1 MSPVRVLAVA
11 RSDARARM
19 RRPVLAF
26 LLVAVPLLVYVAIP
40 DPRTGRGIL
49 EIEKARALY
58 TSPALA
64 FATAGLLPFLLAL
77 FGFYLVNGALEND
90 RLTGMGLVAGSTPV
104 SDAEYLLGKLL
115 GNITLLAA
123 VTFGF
128 MTSAM
133 AMHLVRGEGPLQ
145 PLVYLAHYAV
155 LVGPSLVSV
164 AALAL
169 FFECVPA
176 LSGRGGDVLYFFV
189 LTGAIPLSVEPW
201 RAPGT
206 TGISPGAF
214 FDFSGLAFVMR
225 EVARSAGTTHFSL
238 HLGSSEVTRA
248 TTTFPGLSFTLDS
261 LAVRAASL
269 ALPALLFGAS
279 VVAFRRFDPSRERAK
294 RSSPKQGPIAFL
306 NSLARPVTSRLLALA
321 GRPGR
326 EHPERAPGFGR
337 FLTADATLTLRLQP
351 VLVPTALAGAVLSF
365 SLKTDG
371 VMRVLLPVLFALLAA
386 TLSEVSTRDEAAG
399 VSNVVFAAPR
409 VRARFALW
417 KLASATVVALVLTG
431 PPALRLAFSRP
442 AAALSVLLGTLVAA
456 SLAVLLGL
464 ATGTPKTFLVLYL
477 AFWYVVLNDGGHAPA
492 LDFAGWYGLAT
503 PGVQAA
509 YFAALILMAAAA
521 SAVQAA
527 KNRRHSG

>member
-1 MSPVRVLAVA
+1 M
-11 RSDARARM
+11 
-19 RRPVLAF
+19 
-26 LLVAVPLLVYVAIP
+26 
-40 DPRTGRGIL
+40 
-49 EIEKARALY
+49 
-58 TSPALA
+58 
-64 FATAGLLPFLLAL
+64 
-77 FGFYLVNGALEND
+77 
-90 RLTGMGLVAGSTPV
+90 
-104 SDAEYLLGKLL
+104 
-115 GNITLLAA
+115 
-123 VTFGF
+123 
-128 MTSAM
+128 
-133 AMHLVRGEGPLQ
+133 
-145 PLVYLAHYAV
+145 
-155 LVGPSLVSV
+155 
-164 AALAL
+164 
-169 FFECVPA
+169 
-176 LSGRGGDVLYFFV
+176 
-189 LTGAIPLSVEPW
+189 
-201 RAPGT
+201 
-206 TGISPGAF
+206 
-214 FDFSGLAFVMR
+214 
-225 EVARSAGTTHFSL
+225 
-238 HLGSSEVTRA
+238 
-248 TTTFPGLSFTLDS
+248 
-261 LAVRAASL
+261 
-269 ALPALLFGAS
+269 
-279 VVAFRRFDPSRERAK
+279 
-294 RSSPKQGPIAFL
+294 
-306 NSLARPVTSRLLALA
+306 TSRLLALA